1 MLQKFVILL
10 ANGAQQLS
18 CGSDLVDGN
27 HALHNK
33 GRARPRA
40 IGGQYQYAR
49 EPSIR
54 KCVTVPGDLRASI
67 MRTIHR
73 LGGIYVS
80 RKVLAGGEREEK
92 RRQLALRSQPA
103 SNRRRELC
111 RNCSLCMRTAAPT
124 DSINW

>member
-33 GRARPRA
+33 GRARARA
-40 IGGQYQYAR
+40 IGGQYAR

-54 KCVTVPGDLRASI
+54 KGVTVPGRSQSMDYGYAEC
-67 MRTIHR
+67 R
-73 LGGIYVS
+73 LGEMPCHEAV
-80 RKVLAGGEREEK
+80 VAD
-92 RRQLALRSQPA
+92 
-103 SNRRRELC
+103 
-111 RNCSLCMRTAAPT
+111 PT
-124 DSINW
+124 QN

>member
-40 IGGQYQYAR
+40 FGGHYAR

-54 KCVTVPGDLRASI
+54 KGVTVPGRSQSVESKCIKDCRISL
-67 MRTIHR
+67 
-73 LGGIYVS
+73 
-80 RKVLAGGEREEK
+80 VLAAVGDDRGSLPVLAFLLIRVDEVWIALKGG
-92 RRQLALRSQPA
+92 
-103 SNRRRELC
+103 
-111 RNCSLCMRTAAPT
+111 TT
-124 DSINW
+124 I

>member
-54 KCVTVPGDLRASI
+54 KGVTVPG
-67 MRTIHR
+67 
-73 LGGIYVS
+73 
-80 RKVLAGGEREEK
+80 
-92 RRQLALRSQPA
+92 RSQSKFYNAAGSGLQATGEATHVVAGPA
-103 SNRRRELC
+103 EI
-111 RNCSLCMRTAAPT
+111 NCSATLSANSSSRTGHFARSSRRLPT
-124 DSINW
+124 RPLSSLS